1 MLTLF
6 TGTRRKQRNR
16 PIDEQCTADR
26 QAQFFL
32 GAAVPLSITTMNA
45 PEQFP
50 DL

>member
-16 PIDEQCTADR
+16 PIGEQCTANR
-26 QAQFFL
+26 QAQFFP
-32 GAAVPLSITTMNA
+32 GAAIPLPITTMNA
-45 PEQFP
+45 AEQFP